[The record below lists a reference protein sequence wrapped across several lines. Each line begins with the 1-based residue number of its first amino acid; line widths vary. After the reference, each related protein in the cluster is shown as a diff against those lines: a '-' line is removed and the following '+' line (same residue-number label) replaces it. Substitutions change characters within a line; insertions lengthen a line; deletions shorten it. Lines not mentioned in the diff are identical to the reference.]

1 MSRKTH
7 VTLQG
12 EHRLSIDEARTVLT
26 TLLGAM
32 RGEAVELDQDD
43 EKTAAACQGAKR
55 KLTEALIL
63 ADVKPP
69 R

>member
-1 MSRKTH
+1 MTRKTH

-12 EHRLSIDEARTVLT
+12 EHRLSIDEATTVLT
-26 TLLGAM
+26 ALLGAM
-32 RGEAVELDQDD
+32 RGEPVALDQDD
-43 EKTAAACQGAKR
+43 EQTAAVCQGAKR
-55 KLTEALIL
+55 KLTEALLL